1 MIISKP
7 DDFRLN
13 RINAD
18 IVERKDFF
26 ESNKIQPAVTS
37 SVVFIAPET
46 VELVDDSSLLTIDSN
61 YYDYLNSNDGM
72 LDRNSNNDII
82 SQYKE
87 GILPGV
93 LVKVPIKTYNELQG
107 DTTISEL
114 LPPKVQT
121 GPTITL
127 QPHQYFRKT
136 DVETYIH
143 GGEVLVDD
151 NNTVK
156 IQKGTEFQLNIAIET
171 TDITTLTYEWKDEI
185 DAVIGTGSTYTFNSN
200 IFDSKSKSIY
210 CVVTNKY
217 GSDIS
222 DTITVEM
229 IDSTNPFIEN
239 NLIKNGFA
247 VEGTNEWES
256 VGANPEEIG
265 SYSTKRYPA
274 YVYHNF
280 RTDTVNGAENVPV
293 NQWYPTPEAFE
304 ADNPKFKDKI
314 INKISENRYFR
325 GGLMIPRDDLNNDT
339 SGLYKSSYQD
349 IDVSDIADLI
359 DGKVFGIEK
368 LTTILFGW
376 LGTRADQGD
385 KCSVQY
391 EFFDENDN
399 FVYSLENG
407 TKLGGS
413 YIESAGGS
421 ITWVIR
427 NNQTNTESDIN
438 SSIIYLGGTFGSS
451 TYTGLLNDN
460 INIFHPLS
468 IKGYKNIV
476 TPGSI
481 VGSLD
486 FNESNPTNT
495 LNTIILGRISELRT
509 IPIGTRKI
517 RVTKSYWHDSLS
529 IIPTD
534 GPNAG
539 QRLPITLWDLLY
551 TNRNPQS
558 YGGGQYT
565 SEAMATGLNL
575 IVYVN
580 DDGIDDIKGIDML
593 KESGYVE
600 DFTSQADENILS
612 LPSTM
617 FVPSNTPTNESG
629 NNTGHS
635 GGGGGGGGH
644 SIQYT
649 Q

>member
-1 MIISKP
+1 MITIPSN
-7 DDFRLN
+7 FRLN
-13 RINAD
+13 RIATEVVD
-18 IVERKDFF
+18 RRDFF
-26 ESNKIQPAVTS
+26 DSNAIQPAVTS
-37 SVVFIAPET
+37 SVVYIAPESI
-46 VELVDDSSLLTIDSN
+46 EILDDSSLLTIDAN
-61 YYDYLNSNDGM
+61 YYDYLNSNDGL
-72 LDRNSNNDII
+72 LDRNTNNDII

-87 GILPGV
+87 GGLPGV
-93 LVKVPIKTYNELQG
+93 LVKVPIKTYSDIQG
-107 DTTISEL
+107 DSSISEL

-121 GPTITL
+121 GPTIVL
-127 QPHQYFRKT
+127 HPHQYFRRV
-136 DVETYIH
+136 DVDTYVK

-156 IQKGTEFQLNIAIET
+156 ILDGTTFQLNIAVET
-171 TDITTLTYEWKDEI
+171 TDINTLVYEWKDEI
-185 DAVIGTGSTYTFNSN
+185 DATLATGSIYIFDSN
-200 IFDSKSKSIY
+200 LFDSKSKSIY
-210 CVVTNKY
+210 CVVTNKF

-222 DTITVEM
+222 DTINIEM
-229 IDSTNPFIEN
+229 IDLTNPFIEN

-256 VGANPEEIG
+256 VGENPEEIG
-265 SYSTKRYPA
+265 SYSTKRFPA

-280 RTDTVNGAENVPV
+280 RVDNVNGVENTDV

-304 ADNPKFKDKI
+304 LDNPKFKDKI

-368 LTTILFGW
+368 LTTVLFGW

-385 KCSVQY
+385 KCTVQY
-391 EFFDENDN
+391 EFFDDNDN
-399 FVYSLENG
+399 FVFVIDNG
-407 TKLGGS
+407 VKLGGS
-413 YIESAGGS
+413 YIESAGGT
-421 ITWVIR
+421 ITWVTR
-427 NNQTNTESDIN
+427 NNETNTESNIN

-451 TYTGLLNDN
+451 TYSGLLNDN
-460 INIFHPLS
+460 INIFHPLN

-476 TPGSI
+476 NPGSL

-486 FNESNPTNT
+486 ITDT
-495 LNTIILGRISELRT
+495 LPGNILHTIILGRISELRT
-509 IPIGTRKI
+509 IPVKTRKI

-529 IIPTD
+529 IIES
-534 GPNAG
+534 G

-551 TNRNPQS
+551 TNRNPQQ

-580 DDGIDDIKGIDML
+580 DDGIDDINHIDML
-593 KESGYVE
+593 KESS
-600 DFTSQADENILS
+600 DNSIALNIDNENLNT

-617 FVPSNTPTNESG
+617 ITPPLPPPSN
-629 NNTGHS
+629 NNG
-635 GGGGGGGGH
+635 GGPMGGPNGGGGGGGH
-644 SIQYT
+644 NFIFT